1 MKYCFVCNFVADSPL
16 AIHSCICKR
25 TASEH
30 LLCYWLLQSKLACV
44 SGMHVLRSLCT
55 RGGQL
60 TQLARKEHTN
70 SAAAQ
75 SAQECRMRM
84 YGRPERARL

>member
-25 TASEH
+25 TANEH
-30 LLCYWLLQSKLACV
+30 LLYYCV
-44 SGMHVLRSLCT
+44 SGVHVLRSLCT

-70 SAAAQ
+70 SATAE
-75 SAQECRMRM
+75 SAQACRMRM
-84 YGRPERARL
+84 YGRRERARL